1 MDYEGKKWKE
11 LSESEQERL
20 LRTANAIDGRTGN
33 DMGQDGE
40 CIIDLEYPFSVS
52 GRLEDGEIVIDDEA
66 VIYNPSKWFKN
77 KINIGLEMR

>member
-11 LSESEQERL
+11 LSESEQEKL
-20 LRTANAIDGRTGN
+20 LKTANPINGITGN

-52 GRLEDGEIVIDDEA
+52 GRLEDREIVIDDEA
-66 VIYNPSKWFKN
+66 VIYNPSK
-77 KINIGLEMR
+77 

>member
-40 CIIDLEYPFSVS
+40 CIIDLEYPFSVA

-66 VIYNPSKWFKN
+66 VIYNPSK
-77 KINIGLEMR
+77 

>member
-33 DMGQDGE
+33 DMRQDGE

-66 VIYNPSKWFKN
+66 VIYNPAKWFKN
-77 KINIGLEMR
+77 KINIGLDMK

>member
-1 MDYEGKKWKE
+1 M
-11 LSESEQERL
+11 
-20 LRTANAIDGRTGN
+20 I
-33 DMGQDGE
+33 QDGE